1 MALGQAAEETTVR
14 VETGLLNLDVDQYA
28 GMGQVAA
35 TIGDIVTHARAI
47 EALGFDGATMP
58 EAGYDPF
65 LPLMV
70 AAEHTQRIRL
80 ATNVAIAF
88 PRSPMVVA
96 QLAWDLQKYSGGRF
110 QLGLGTQV
118 KGHNE
123 RRYSTPWTA
132 PPGPRLRE
140 YLSCLRAIFAS
151 FQNGKQPTYFEGK
164 HYQFTLMPSFFNPG
178 PIPHPHVP
186 IYIASVNPYM
196 CRLAGE
202 VCDGLR
208 LHPIATFRYAKEAVL
223 PTVEAGARKAGR
235 QLADVDIVGAP
246 FLAIGRDDAEIAAA
260 KNGLRQ
266 RIAFYAST
274 RTYHSVLELHGW
286 TDAGL
291 ELHRLSVLGKWQDMA
306 KVITDAMLQELAI
319 IGTYDELVP
328 QLKAR
333 CSGLFSTVTL
343 DLPPPLRVDEA
354 RVREIIGA
362 LRQI

>member
-1 MALGQAAEETTVR
+1 VR
-14 VETGLLNLDVDQYA
+14 VETGLLGLEVDQYA
-28 GMGQVAA
+28 GKGQEAASIERLVAA
-35 TIGDIVTHARAI
+35 ARAI

-96 QLAWDLQKYSGGRF
+96 QLAWDLQKFSHGRF

-123 RRYSTPWTA
+123 RRYGAPWTA

-140 YLSCLRAIFAS
+140 YILCLKAIFAT
-151 FQNGKQPTYFEGK
+151 FQDGRRPTYFEGK
-164 HYQFTLMPSFFNPG
+164 HYQFTLLPPFFNPG
-178 PIPHPHVP
+178 PSPHPHVP
-186 IYIASVNPYM
+186 IYIAAVNPYM

-202 VCDGLR
+202 LCDGLR
-208 LHPIATFRYAKEAVL
+208 LHPIATFRYAKEVVL
-223 PTVEAGARKAGR
+223 PAVAAGGGRAGR
-235 QLADVDIVGAP
+235 PVAEVDLVGAP
-246 FLAIGRDDAEIAAA
+246 FLAVGRDEAEIAAA
-260 KNGLRQ
+260 KDGLRQ

-274 RTYHSVLELHGW
+274 RTYHSVLEFHGW

-291 ELHRLSVLGKWQDMA
+291 ELHRLSVLNKWQDMPA
-306 KVITDAMLQELAI
+306 VITDEMLHEFAI
-319 IGTYDELVP
+319 VGHYDDLVP
-328 QLKAR
+328 QLQER
-333 CSGLFSTVTL
+333 CGAIFSTLTL
-343 DLPPPLRVDEA
+343 DLPPGLRADQA
-354 RVREIIGA
+354 RVREVIAA
-362 LRQI
+362 LHGH

>member
-1 MALGQAAEETTVR
+1 MR
-14 VETGLLNLDVDQYA
+14 IETGLLNLEVDQYA
-28 GMGQVAA
+28 GMGQAA
-35 TIGDIVTHARAI
+35 TTIAAIAGNARAI
-47 EALGFDGATMP
+47 EALGYDGATMP

-96 QLAWDLQKYSGGRF
+96 QLAWDLQKFSGGRF

-140 YLSCLRAIFAS
+140 YLQCLRAIFAS
-151 FQNGKQPTYFEGK
+151 FQHPAKPTYFEGQ
-164 HYQFTLMPSFFNPG
+164 HYQFTLMPPFFNPG
-178 PIPHPHVP
+178 PSPYPHVP
-186 IYIASVNPYM
+186 LHIAAVNPYM

-202 VCDGLR
+202 LCDGLR
-208 LHPIATFRYAKEAVL
+208 LHPIATFTYAKEVVL
-223 PTVEAGARKAGR
+223 PLVEKGAAKAGR
-235 QLADVDIVGAP
+235 TLSEIDVIGAP

-260 KNGLRQ
+260 KDGLRQ

-274 RTYHSVLELHGW
+274 RTYHSVLNFHGW

-291 ELHRLSVLGKWQDMA
+291 ELHRLSIQNKWQEMA
-306 KVITDAMLQELAI
+306 TVITDDMLQEFAI
-319 IGTYDELVP
+319 VGTYDDLVP
-328 QLKAR
+328 QVRAR
-333 CSGLFSTVTL
+333 CAGVFSTVTL
-343 DLPPPLRVDEA
+343 ELPAPLRADE
-354 RVREIIGA
+354 RRLRETIHAI
-362 LRQI
+362 QQV

>member
-1 MALGQAAEETTVR
+1 MRT
-14 VETGLLNLDVDQYA
+14 ETGLLNLETDQYA
-28 GMGQVAA
+28 GRGQTAA
-35 TIGDIVTHARAI
+35 RIGDIAANARAI
-47 EALGFDGATMP
+47 EALGFDGTTMP

-140 YLSCLRAIFAS
+140 YLLCLQAIFAS

-164 HYQFTLMPSFFNPG
+164 HYQFTLMPPFFNPG
-178 PIPHPHVP
+178 PSPHPHVP
-186 IYIASVNPYM
+186 LYIAAVNPYM

-202 VCDGLR
+202 LCDGLR
-208 LHPIATFRYAKEAVL
+208 LHPIATFKYAKEVVRQ
-223 PTVEAGARKAGR
+223 TVETGVRRAGR
-235 QLADVDIVGAP
+235 QLSDVDMVGAP
-246 FLAIGRDDAEIAAA
+246 FLAIGRTDAEIAAA
-260 KNGLRQ
+260 KDGLRQ

-274 RTYHSVLELHGW
+274 RTYHSVLEFHGW

-291 ELHRLSVLGKWQDMA
+291 ELHRLSVQGKWQEMP
-306 KVITDAMLQELAI
+306 KVITDAMLDEWAL
-319 IGTYDELVP
+319 IGTYDQLVAK
-328 QLKAR
+328 LTER
-333 CSGLFSTVTL
+333 CAGIFTTLTL
-343 DLPPPLRVDEA
+343 DLPAAFRRDED
-354 RVREIIGA
+354 RVRDLLQKLREI
-362 LRQI
+362 